1 MLRINILGEIMKNLS
16 RDKLRQLILK
26 ELGSIGED
34 VVLDKSKRNKSTP
47 PMGSA
52 RSSMSKQHKCSV
64 HGYMYE
70 KDCSECGAMYEDEQ
84 LAINE
89 SDCAQCGQCTN
100 CESKNSYP
108 LPGSA
113 DIESIDYESL
123 IRSLM
128 GMHSSAI
135 AGVHNHDH
143 HISHKG
149 AYMAKSQMFKVA
161 KYAQKLYHMIP
172 DGHNLE
178 DWMRT
183 KLAQISD
190 DISEVYHAL
199 EHDIH
204 EGDL

>member
-1 MLRINILGEIMKNLS
+1 MLRINILGETMKNLS
-16 RDKLRQLILK
+16 RNRLRQLILK
-26 ELGSIGED
+26 ELDSIGED
-34 VVLDKSKRNKSTP
+34 VVLDKTMKNKSTP
-47 PMGSA
+47 PMGGA
-52 RSSMSKQHKCSV
+52 RSNMPRRHKCSQ

-70 KDCSECGAMYEDEQ
+70 KDCSECGSMYEEQ
-84 LAINE
+84 QAINE
-89 SDCAQCGQCTN
+89 SDCGC
-100 CESKNSYP
+100 NSNYP
-108 LPGSA
+108 IPQNS
-113 DIESIDYESL
+113 DVDDIDYENV

-128 GMHSSAI
+128 GMHGGSS
-135 AGVHNHDH
+135 GNNSHNHH
-143 HISHKG
+143 HKG
-149 AYMAKSQMFKVA
+149 AYMAKTQMYKVA